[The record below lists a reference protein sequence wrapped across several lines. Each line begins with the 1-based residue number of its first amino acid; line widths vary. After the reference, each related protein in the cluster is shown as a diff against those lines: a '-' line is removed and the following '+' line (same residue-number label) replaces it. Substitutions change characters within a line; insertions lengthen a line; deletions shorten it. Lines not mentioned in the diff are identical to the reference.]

1 MPLAGRTLRLY
12 FGSLQKLTHCNV
24 YSPTNPLRP
33 RFSLVPHGFRNL
45 LHTTRVL
52 QDVIPFKLSDIGE
65 GIREVVVK
73 EWFVEVGDNVRQ
85 FDPVC
90 EVQSDKAT
98 VTITSRY
105 DGIVRA
111 LHFKPQDTCLVGQA
125 LVDIE
130 VDNSSSN
137 SDKRE
142 LHSVPVE
149 VPDCIEPEANRIK
162 VLATPSVR
170 RLAAEYK
177 ISLSDVVG
185 TGKAGRV
192 LKEDVLNLLN
202 KGQPTAHETTIV
214 ASTPT
219 SPSRPQVA
227 STEEDEIVPL
237 TTVQRA
243 MKTTM
248 TLSNQIPHFV
258 LSAEL
263 DVAELVELRS
273 RTAKAFMEQ
282 HGLKLTY
289 MPFFVKATSLAL
301 LQFPML
307 NAHTSENC
315 EHMVYKAAHNIGIAI
330 DTPEGLLVPSIK
342 SVERLSVIQ
351 IATELKRLQD
361 LGARGK
367 LGTDDLSGT
376 TVTLSNIGSLGGTY
390 TSPRIL
396 PPQVLIGGIGRIQR
410 LPRFGDDGT
419 VTVGHILHVSWAAD
433 HRVIDGA
440 TVARFSNLWQSYL
453 ERPTKLILELK

>member
-1 MPLAGRTLRLY
+1 MHTVNRAKKVNKKAQR
-12 FGSLQKLTHCNV
+12 GSRSGGK
-24 YSPTNPLRP
+24 
-33 RFSLVPHGFRNL
+33 
-45 LHTTRVL
+45 
-52 QDVIPFKLSDIGE
+52 
-65 GIREVVVK
+65 
-73 EWFVEVGDNVRQ
+73 
-85 FDPVC
+85 
-90 EVQSDKAT
+90 
-98 VTITSRY
+98 
-105 DGIVRA
+105 
-111 LHFKPQDTCLVGQA
+111 QA
-125 LVDIE
+125 
-130 VDNSSSN
+130 
-137 SDKRE
+137 
-142 LHSVPVE
+142 
-149 VPDCIEPEANRIK
+149 
-162 VLATPSVR
+162 
-170 RLAAEYK
+170 
-177 ISLSDVVG
+177 
-185 TGKAGRV
+185 
-192 LKEDVLNLLN
+192 
-202 KGQPTAHETTIV
+202 
-214 ASTPT
+214 
-219 SPSRPQVA
+219 
-227 STEEDEIVPL
+227 
-237 TTVQRA
+237 VQRA

-307 NAHTSENC
+307 NAHTGENC
-315 EHMVYKAAHNIGIAI
+315 EHMVYKFTTLSLHFCKKAAHNVGIAI

-376 TVTLSNIGSLGGTY
+376 TVTLSNIGS
-390 TSPRIL
+390 
-396 PPQVLIGGIGRIQR
+396 R

-419 VTVGHILHVSWAAD
+419 VTVGHILNVSWAAD